1 MSPRSCS
8 GGPKSGPRGPK
19 TAPRAARSAPR
30 GAQEQPGAH
39 QKGPKRGPGRP
50 RSAKRPF
57 GRPPGPILASFWGA
71 LGFIFKQLR
80 RPFRSSRALR
90 QTIENTLRNHWSKGL
105 VLAWPAFGGR
115 KRNHDEGFTF
125 FSGQSEIRDPRS
137 DVRPP
142 VSEIRD
148 QRSEIRNPRSEI
160 RDPRS
165 EIRDPERLLC
175 LRIQLASQTCFLI
188 RRNSKTH
195 GFYVVPCFPSLS
207 SPTRG
212 SPRLEITRKCCSKSL
227 VKRSF
232 ETAAGQKRIRTMA
245 RWPGFGG
252 ACPTGDPATEP
263 RRGRAWPSR
272 SVLVSILD
280 IKEMS

>member
-1 MSPRSCS
+1 MKNRDRTSSKKSSPEGQHEPQERLRRSQERPKRPQD
-8 GGPKSGPRGPK
+8 GPKS
-19 TAPRAARSAPR
+19 ALRAARSAPR

-39 QKGPKRGPGRP
+39 QKGAQG
-50 RSAKRPF
+50 PF

-80 RPFRSSRALR
+80 RPFRSSRTLR

-105 VLAWPAFGGR
+105 VLAWPAFGSR

-125 FSGQSEIRDPRS
+125 FSGQ
-137 DVRPP
+137 
-142 VSEIRD
+142 
-148 QRSEIRNPRSEI
+148 
-160 RDPRS
+160 
-165 EIRDPERLLC
+165 ERLLC

-212 SPRLEITRKCCSKSL
+212 SPRLEIEITRKCSSKSL

-272 SVLVSILD
+272 SVLVRIWTF
-280 IKEMS
+280 